1 MKIVKKPTLVLD
13 NLIFPE
19 GSRWNSGALYFSDI
33 FSHEVV
39 SVSLERKRETVFSLK
54 DDYPIGLGWLP
65 DGKMLIVSMLGKK
78 LLLGDPETKAV
89 STYCDFSNVLADYSP
104 EYVINDMT
112 LNGNGQAYVGVCAL
126 DFDENQHIGP
136 HNIPSFSYLLLVE
149 TDGSVKIASDRM
161 TFPNG
166 MAISPNGKTLVVA
179 ETFANRLTSFDI
191 NPDGSLYNKRIF
203 ADIGAPTDGISMDQ
217 EGCVWVAI
225 PSYKFGGT
233 GGWIRVKDG
242 GEILD
247 EVITNTHG
255 AFDCQLGGPEKK
267 HLFLLEASI
276 LGLPRDKGDGRV
288 RVVEVDV
295 PGID

>member
-1 MKIVKKPTLVLD
+1 MKKPNLVLGD
-13 NLIFPE
+13 LIFPE
-19 GSRWNSGALYFSDI
+19 GSIWKNGLLYFSDI

-39 SVSLERKRETVFSLK
+39 SLSLEGERKTVFSLE
-54 DDYPIGLGWLP
+54 DDYPVGVGLLP
-65 DGKMLIVSMLGKK
+65 NGEMLINSMLGKK
-78 LLLGDPETKAV
+78 LLIGEPDTGKI
-89 STYCDFSNVLADYSP
+89 STYCDFSNILSDYTP
-104 EYVINDMT
+104 EYIVNDMIV
-112 LNGNGQAYVGVCAL
+112 NNDGQAYIGICAV
-126 DFDENQHIGP
+126 DFDENQPVGP
-136 HNIPSFSYLLLVE
+136 QNIPSFSNILLVD
-149 TDGSVKIASDRM
+149 TDGSVRIASDRM

-166 MAISPNGKTLVVA
+166 MAISPDGNTLVVA

-191 NPDGSLYNKRIF
+191 NSDGSLKNKRVF

-217 EGCVWVAI
+217 EGCVWVAL
-225 PSYKFGGT
+225 PSYQFGGH
-233 GGWIRVKDG
+233 GGWVRVKDG

-276 LGLPRDKGDGRV
+276 LGQPRDKGDGRV
-288 RVVEVDV
+288 RVVEVEV

>member
-1 MKIVKKPTLVLD
+1 MRKPNLVIGD
-13 NLIFPE
+13 LIFPE
-19 GSRWNSGALYFSDI
+19 GSIWKDGLVYFSDI

-39 SVSLERKRETVFSLK
+39 SLSLEGERKTVFSLE
-54 DDYPIGLGWLP
+54 DDYPVGVGFLP
-65 DGKMLIVSMLGKK
+65 NGKMLINSMLGKK
-78 LLLGDPETKAV
+78 LLIGEPDTGTI
-89 STYCDFSNVLADYSP
+89 STYCDFSNILSDYSP
-104 EYVINDMT
+104 EYIVNDMIV
-112 LNGNGQAYVGVCAL
+112 NKNGQAYIGICAV
-126 DFDENQHIGP
+126 DFDENQPVGP
-136 HNIPSFSYLLLVE
+136 QNIPSFSNILLVD
-149 TDGSVKIASDRM
+149 TDGSVRIASDRM

-166 MAISPNGKTLVVA
+166 MAISPNRNTLVVA

-191 NPDGSLYNKRIF
+191 NSDGSLKNKRVF

-217 EGCVWVAI
+217 EGCVWVAL
-225 PSYKFGGT
+225 PSYQFGGH
-233 GGWIRVKDG
+233 GGWVRVKDG

-276 LGLPRDKGDGRV
+276 LGQPRDKGDGRV
-288 RVVEVDV
+288 RVVEVEV

>member
-1 MKIVKKPTLVLD
+1 MKKPNLVLGD
-13 NLIFPE
+13 LIFPE
-19 GSRWNSGALYFSDI
+19 GSIWKNGLVYFSDI

-39 SVSLERKRETVFSLK
+39 SLSLEGERKTVFSLE
-54 DDYPIGLGWLP
+54 DDYPVGVGLLP
-65 DGKMLIVSMLGKK
+65 NGEMLINSMLGKK
-78 LLLGDPETKAV
+78 LLIGEPDTGKI
-89 STYCDFSNVLADYSP
+89 STYCDFSNILSDYTP
-104 EYVINDMT
+104 EYIVNDMIV
-112 LNGNGQAYVGVCAL
+112 NNDGQAYIGICAV
-126 DFDENQHIGP
+126 DFDENQPIGP
-136 HNIPSFSYLLLVE
+136 QNKPSFSNILLVD
-149 TDGSVKIASDRM
+149 TDGSVRIASDRM

-166 MAISPNGKTLVVA
+166 MAISPNGNTLVVA

-191 NPDGSLYNKRIF
+191 NSDGSLKNKRIF

-217 EGCVWVAI
+217 EGCVWVAL
-225 PSYKFGGT
+225 PSYQFGGH

-247 EVITNTHG
+247 EVVTNTHG

-276 LGLPRDKGDGRV
+276 LGQPRDKGDGRV
-288 RVVEVDV
+288 RVVEVEV

>member
-1 MKIVKKPTLVLD
+1 MNKPNLVLG

-19 GSRWNSGALYFSDI
+19 GSRWKDGLLYFSDI

-39 SVSLERKRETVFSLK
+39 SLTLEGKRKTVFSLE
-54 DDYPIGLGWLP
+54 DDFPVGLGWLP
-65 DGKMLIVSMLGKK
+65 NGKMLINSMLGKK
-78 LLLGDPETKAV
+78 LLIGDSETGKV
-89 STYCDFSNVLADYSP
+89 STYCDFSNILSDYSP
-104 EYVINDMT
+104 KYVINDMT
-112 LNGNGQAYVGVCAL
+112 VNKNGQAYVGVCAV
-126 DFDENQHIGP
+126 DFDENQSIGP
-136 HNIPSFSYLLLVE
+136 NNIPSFSNLLLVD
-149 TDGSVKIASDRM
+149 TDGSVKIASERM

-166 MAISPNGKTLVVA
+166 MAISPDGNTLVVA

-191 NPDGSLYNKRIF
+191 NSDGSLKNKRVF

-217 EGCVWVAI
+217 EGCVWVAL
-225 PSYKFGGT
+225 PSYQFGGH
-233 GGWIRVKDG
+233 GGWVRVKDG

-276 LGLPRDKGDGRV
+276 LGQSRDKGDGRV
-288 RVVEVDV
+288 RVVEVEV